1 MEGGALDTYGD
12 RDNMKGK
19 SSRQMKG
26 GPGEPSLSESSHEVG
41 QSRAEW
47 DTGAL

>member
-19 SSRQMKG
+19 SSRLMKG
-26 GPGEPSLSESSHEVG
+26 GPDETSLSESSHEVG
-41 QSRAEW
+41 QSGAGW

>member
-19 SSRQMKG
+19 SSHLMKEDQMR
-26 GPGEPSLSESSHEVG
+26 PV
-41 QSRAEW
+41 
-47 DTGAL
+47 